1 MITAFLMKSSWF
13 KIKLN
18 TGKEVFF
25 IANTDQSLT
34 PIANG
39 IARTFLSGPT
49 HETYKH
55 ILTAWEMVG
64 IYPMTITNKPLGPVS
79 TPTWYSKDLDV
90 HADLKCIYFRDRNLD
105 FSDETTEIIWQLELS
120 KPMNPN
126 NVDALLDQEE
136 NYEEFT
142 EFLTAGIHKYN
153 FHYETPN
160 YSYSPTGLMFCRV
173 GFQWKQYSRRVLIKN
188 TWARDV

>member
-18 TGKEVFF
+18 TGKEVFL
-25 IANTDQSLT
+25 IANIDNSLT

-55 ILTAWEMVG
+55 LLAAWNMVN
-64 IYPMTITNKPLGPVS
+64 IYPTDVTNKPLGPLT
-79 TPTWYSKDLDV
+79 TPSWHSSEINQGAKLR
-90 HADLKCIYFRDRNLD
+90 CIYYRDRNEE
-105 FSDETTEIIWQLELS
+105 FNEEHTETIWQLELNN
-120 KPMNPN
+120 PMSPGY
-126 NVDALLDQEE
+126 VDALLDHDET
-136 NYEEFT
+136 YEEFT

-153 FHYETPN
+153 FHYETPS

>member
-1 MITAFLMKSSWF
+1 MSAFLMKDSWF

-18 TGKEVFF
+18 NDKEVFF
-25 IANTDQSLT
+25 IATGDNSLT

-39 IARTFLSGPT
+39 NASRFLLGPT

-55 ILTAWEMVG
+55 ILRAWAMVG
-64 IYPMTITNKPLGPVS
+64 IYPLTITNKPLGPLS
-79 TPTWYSKDLDV
+79 TPSWYSKDFDM
-90 HADLKCIYFRDRNLD
+90 HANLKCIYFHDLSID

-126 NVDALLDQEE
+126 DVDDLLDHEE
-136 NYEEFT
+136 DYEEFT

-153 FHYETPN
+153 FRYETPN